1 MCIRDRA
8 STRRQ
13 TPVIRLRARCDS
25 IGFIIFEQV
34 IYDLFFIFSA
44 GIPHSSGVVLIV
56 KTQNFPPFGL
66 RPSVPQSRFGLPTF
80 SGLPFRSTLRIRRDT
95 DKTTHPLIEYTEPPL
110 RALLR
115 HHSKRRSSHTLIPR
129 FVFSTRHNPHKFGS
143 APLTENVEL
152 TSSFS
157 SLGRDRLRALPS
169 LTENVLSRC
178 GCGRKSHWESPSR
191 PAHRC
196 NR

>member
-1 MCIRDRA
+1 MNTTA

-13 TPVIRLRARCDS
+13 TPVIRLRARCDN

-44 GIPHSSGVVLIV
+44 GIPHSSGVILIV
-56 KTQNFPPFGL
+56 KIQNFPPFGL

-115 HHSKRRSSHTLIPR
+115 YHSKRRSSHTLIPR

-143 APLTENVEL
+143 ALAYRKRSISVRMRAKIASGESIPPRASLQSIIRRR
-152 TSSFS
+152 SSAAAAA
-157 SLGRDRLRALPS
+157 R
-169 LTENVLSRC
+169 
-178 GCGRKSHWESPSR
+178 
-191 PAHRC
+191 
-196 NR
+196 

>member
-1 MCIRDRA
+1 MILIDVPQGSITFVKPDTMNTTA

-95 DKTTHPLIEYTEPPL
+95 DKTTHRIYRTAPPGTSPASFEKALISYTNSTL
-110 RALLR
+110 RFLHPAQSTQIRLCPAYR
-115 HHSKRRSSHTLIPR
+115 KR
-129 FVFSTRHNPHKFGS
+129 
-143 APLTENVEL
+143 
-152 TSSFS
+152 
-157 SLGRDRLRALPS
+157 
-169 LTENVLSRC
+169 
-178 GCGRKSHWESPSR
+178 
-191 PAHRC
+191 
-196 NR
+196 